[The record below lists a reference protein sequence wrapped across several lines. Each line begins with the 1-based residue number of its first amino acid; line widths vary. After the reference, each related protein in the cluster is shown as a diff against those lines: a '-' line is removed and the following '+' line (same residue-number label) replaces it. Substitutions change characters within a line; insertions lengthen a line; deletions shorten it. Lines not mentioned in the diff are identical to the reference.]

1 MDATLKKTI
10 KVGIANEGEMNI
22 SIEVISKWKPEKMSY
37 VGGSVFF
44 SVDGTFFSM
53 DRQDFKTIF
62 NI

>member
-10 KVGIANEGEMNI
+10 KVGIANEGEMDI
-22 SIEVISKWKPEKMSY
+22 SVEVVSKWKPEKMSY

-53 DRQDFKTIF
+53 NRVDFKTIF
-62 NI
+62 NL

>member
-10 KVGIANEGEMNI
+10 KVGIANEGEMSI
-22 SIEVISKWKPEKMSY
+22 SVEVISKWKPEKMSY
-37 VGGSVFF
+37 VGSSVFF

-62 NI
+62 NS